1 MHWFRRLIHEA
12 HRRSLW
18 QVLGIYA
25 VVSWVVLQVVDVVAD
40 NMGLP
45 EWTFPFAVVLL
56 LLGLPVVLATA
67 FVQEGIGSPDPDAAP
82 VDVGHPVERRAS
94 GSGDD
99 AADRSV
105 TTGQRLLTWRNFGI
119 GAGAAILL
127 WMGIALG
134 WLAFADRAPLD
145 AAAVTRGI
153 DRSIAVLPFATRSSN
168 EDDRFFSE
176 GMHDDLLTQ
185 LARIDSL
192 TVISR
197 TSVKQY
203 ENTTRSIPEIAQELG
218 VATVL
223 EGAVQRAGDRIRL
236 NVQLIEA
243 ETDAHLWAETYD
255 EELTAENVFA
265 IQTSLATEIAN
276 ALRATFA
283 SSPSARGATESLAAY
298 ELVAKGRSMLTTRAS
313 RGENLAETRRYFE
326 QAIEL
331 DSTYAAAWAGLG
343 TMWLSAVNWARVPAA
358 EGTTHARAAT
368 DRALAL
374 DPQNVDARL
383 NEVSILEN
391 LGRAE
396 DALDAVRDVLEAN
409 PGNVLANFRL
419 AALLE
424 AQGDHEESIRVA
436 RRVVELD
443 PRVAANHTMLAD
455 RLYFAGQFEESI
467 AVSQHAT
474 SLDPGDWYNWYNTGW
489 AQAAAGRPAESIEA
503 FREALALASDSRAS
517 VMDGMAYA
525 WALAGAEDSART
537 ALAAGTP
544 TTYDAAL
551 ALFTL
556 GDTIAAFASLE
567 ASLAAEP
574 SIAARLLLDPAAAV
588 MLRNARMK
596 RLVDAALDR

>member
-1 MHWFRRLIHEA
+1 MHWFRRLIHEV

-18 QVLGIYA
+18 QVLGIY
-25 VVSWVVLQVVDVVAD
+25 VVVGWVVLQVVDVVAD

-67 FVQEGIGSPDPDAAP
+67 FVQEGIGSPDPDAGPAP
-82 VDVGHPVERRAS
+82 VDHPVERRVS
-94 GSGDD
+94 RTV
-99 AADRSV
+99 ADHDSV
-105 TTGQRLLTWRNFGI
+105 SAGQRLLTWRNFGI

-145 AAAVTRGI
+145 AAAVDHGPE
-153 DRSIAVLPFATRSSN
+153 RSIAVLPFVMRSSN

-203 ENTTRSIPEIAQELG
+203 ENTTKSIPEIAKELG

-255 EELTAENVFA
+255 EEMTAGNVFA
-265 IQTSLATEIAN
+265 IQTNLATEIAN

-283 SSPSARGATESLAAY
+283 STQSARGSTESLAAY
-298 ELVAKGRSMLTTRAS
+298 ELVAKGRSMLTARAS

-343 TMWLSAVNWARVPAA
+343 TMWLSAVNWSRVPVA
-358 EGTTHARAAT
+358 EGTMHARAAT

-391 LGRAE
+391 LGRTE
-396 DALDAVRDVLEAN
+396 DALDAVRELLDAN

-424 AQGDHEESIRVA
+424 AQGDNEESIRVA

-467 AVSQHAT
+467 AVSQHAAT
-474 SLDPGDWYNWYNTGW
+474 LDPGDWYNWYNTGW
-489 AQAAAGRPAESIEA
+489 AQAAAGRPMESVAA

-517 VMDGMAYA
+517 VMDGIAYA
-525 WALAGAEDSART
+525 WALAGVEDSARA

-544 TTYDAAL
+544 TSYDAAL

-556 GDTIAAFASLE
+556 GDTIAAFT
-567 ASLAAEP
+567 SLAASLDAEP
-574 SIAARLLLDPAAAV
+574 SVAARMLLDPAAAE
-588 MLRNARMK
+588 MLRNERMK
-596 RLVDAALDR
+596 RLVDAAVNR

>member
-18 QVLGIYA
+18 QVLGIY
-25 VVSWVVLQVVDVVAD
+25 VVVGWVVLQVVDVVAD

-67 FVQEGIGSPDPDAAP
+67 FVQEGIGSPDPDAGAAA
-82 VDVGHPVERRAS
+82 VDHAVERRAS
-94 GSGDD
+94 GTV
-99 AADRSV
+99 ADRDSV
-105 TTGQRLLTWRNFGI
+105 SAGQRLLTWRNFGI

-145 AAAVTRGI
+145 AAAAAVARGP
-153 DRSIAVLPFATRSSN
+153 DRSIAVLPFAMRSSN

-197 TSVKQY
+197 TSVRQY
-203 ENTTRSIPEIAQELG
+203 ENTTKSIPEIAQELG

-255 EELTAENVFA
+255 EEMTAENVFA
-265 IQTSLATEIAN
+265 IQTNLATEIAN

-283 SSPSARGATESLAAY
+283 STPSARGSTESLAAY
-298 ELVAKGRSMLTTRAS
+298 ELVAKGRSMLTARAS

-343 TMWLSAVNWARVPAA
+343 TMWLSAANWGRVPAA
-358 EGTTHARAAT
+358 EGTMHARAAT

-391 LGRAE
+391 LGRTE
-396 DALDAVRDVLEAN
+396 DALDAVRELLEAN
-409 PGNVLANFRL
+409 PGNVLANSRL
-419 AALLE
+419 SILLG
-424 AQGDHEESIRVA
+424 AQGDHEESVRVA
-436 RRVVELD
+436 RRIVELD

-455 RLYFAGQFEESI
+455 RLYFAGQFDESI
-467 AVSQHAT
+467 AVSQHAAT
-474 SLDPGDWYNWYNTGW
+474 LDPGDWYNWYNTGW
-489 AQAAAGRPAESIEA
+489 AQAAAGRPTESIEA

-517 VMDGMAYA
+517 VMDGIAYA
-525 WALAGAEDSART
+525 
-537 ALAAGTP
+537 
-544 TTYDAAL
+544 
-551 ALFTL
+551 
-556 GDTIAAFASLE
+556 
-567 ASLAAEP
+567 
-574 SIAARLLLDPAAAV
+574 
-588 MLRNARMK
+588 
-596 RLVDAALDR
+596 